1 MIKIFRSLLII
12 IFLASYSLPANSETS
27 WITKKSDKSKTEI
40 KLEKKEKKAEL
51 KKKSEWIKKKKKK
64 NKEEFKKEDKKITKE
79 VKSWIAKKN
88 KKDKYINSLEN
99 LPESNVYFAAKSD
112 EGKLFYGY
120 VNADLKSKKIENYYE
135 TSLGKG
141 YFNDGKTIC
150 QIASTVREVFEGE
163 VEGRVAGDCSD
174 GTKFRGTF
182 SQNMN
187 SGYGSAKSNK
197 GEKFE
202 FDFNSDIK
210 IASKIIEAFNQEK
223 PSQSLL
229 ATAPKTNIE
238 VNPDGKYYALL
249 IGNSKYT
256 NWASLTSPINDIR
269 AIEKVLNERYDFTDI
284 KVIEDANRREI
295 FQAIKRYKDIITDKD
310 YLLIYYAGH
319 GEQDA
324 QRGYWIPVDAEKEWD
339 ENWID
344 TITISA
350 AIQRIKTRHTLLM
363 IDSCYIGSSIKG
375 NSIDGKNLSE
385 KDIDATLAN
394 KALRDRAGIVVS
406 SGGET
411 PVLDVS
417 IDNKHSLFAYK
428 FLDILRKNED
438 YITSLNIFSKLHRY
452 HSTKKQ
458 TPQRYHVLS
467 WGHLDGDFV
476 FKVKK

>member
-1 MIKIFRSLLII
+1 
-12 IFLASYSLPANSETS
+12 
-27 WITKKSDKSKTEI
+27 
-40 KLEKKEKKAEL
+40 
-51 KKKSEWIKKKKKK
+51 
-64 NKEEFKKEDKKITKE
+64 
-79 VKSWIAKKN
+79 
-88 KKDKYINSLEN
+88 
-99 LPESNVYFAAKSD
+99 
-112 EGKLFYGY
+112 
-120 VNADLKSKKIENYYE
+120 
-135 TSLGKG
+135 GKG

-210 IASKIIEAFNQEK
+210 IASKIIEVFNQK
-223 PSQSLL
+223 KQSQSLL
-229 ATAPKTNIE
+229 ATGPKTNIE

-256 NWASLTSPINDIR
+256 NWASLASPINDIR